1 MELHLSDLLRA
12 EGDTQHRTR
21 LPRDRCIQNTHNR
34 QKQVFV
40 KFFIFILHLYLSISF
55 RIRINGVGVFDVIS
69 YESDKDPS
77 HFQRED
83 LLSLGK
89 LILSLACKSP
99 TAVNNVN
106 DSLEYIGNQYS
117 IDLKNLV
124 VPISFLRGGGKT
136 KLSKMYF
143 LT

>member
-1 MELHLSDLLRA
+1 
-12 EGDTQHRTR
+12 
-21 LPRDRCIQNTHNR
+21 
-34 QKQVFV
+34 
-40 KFFIFILHLYLSISF
+40 
-55 RIRINGVGVFDVIS
+55 VGVFDVIS

-124 VPISFLRGGGKT
+124 VPSIHFLP
-136 KLSKMYF
+136 F
-143 LT
+143 